1 MRYLITA
8 KHTDTEIEDI
18 LFTYRG
24 SDIAGI
30 QVAQRQ
36 AKEFN
41 KSLFDFKAYK
51 LEG

>member
-8 KHTDTEIEDI
+8 KHTDSEIEQV

-36 AKEFN
+36 AAEFG

-51 LEG
+51 IEA